1 MSRKSNIVSAAGL
14 LTGIFTR
21 MMAEVEKKGGGEED
35 VHRLTTPEADS
46 IWPQIAEVIVS
57 GLQKIFKV
65 WRTIKL
71 GTGLKTSD
79 DFRKSIKANGMNV
92 GDRASDI
99 LEKPDFTSAVGET
112 EVDLVKVTVAGLGF
126 KQGARRD
133 QIYERARELGLELC
147 PPEVG
152 PQLRLQYKDQPIG
165 EWLLIAME
173 PFAGSDGCLRVFDV
187 WHDGRGLWLDGYYG
201 RPGYFWGPGSQWV
214 FVRPRK

>member
-1 MSRKSNIVSAAGL
+1 MSRKSDIVSAAGL

-71 GTGLKTSD
+71 GTGLKTAD
-79 DFRKSIKANGMNV
+79 DFRKSLKANGMNV

-112 EVDLVKVTVAGLGF
+112 EVDLVRVTVAGLGF

-173 PFAGSDGCLRVFDV
+173 PCTDSVGRLLVFHV
-187 WHDGRGLWLDGYYG
+187 EHDDNGLWLDGNYG
-201 RPGYFWGPGSQWV
+201 GPAHFWRPENPWV